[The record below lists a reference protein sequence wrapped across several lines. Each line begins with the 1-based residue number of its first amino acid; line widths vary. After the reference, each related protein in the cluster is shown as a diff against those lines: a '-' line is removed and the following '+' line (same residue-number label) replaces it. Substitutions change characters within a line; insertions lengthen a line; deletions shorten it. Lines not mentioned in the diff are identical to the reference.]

1 MTDYKI
7 DFNNQNELHL
17 LRVAVLEKINRL
29 DDEYWA
35 LYGPDATA
43 VQLDQMAVRRA
54 EYRVLSAQLEVG
66 YATASHKTWNGLSDN
81 SAMDK
86 ARAAVRRAQIAADKV
101 AVEEELKRL
110 QDYQA
115 QLKESRAAERKAA
128 SDAAA

>member
-1 MTDYKI
+1 MTGYKI

-66 YATASHKTWNGLSDN
+66 YATASHKIWNSLDDN